1 MSKELHEHLH
11 ETEKMLRVLVTAV
24 NELLE
29 SITNK
34 IEMEELNDE
43 DMPSW
48 TELIK
53 RVEPQIIN
61 DKVNGLYFAL
71 VEMVKRRVQQDYS
84 GNESERN
91 E

>member
-29 SITNK
+29 SITNE
-34 IEMEELNDE
+34 IAMEELNDE

-53 RVEPQIIN
+53 RVEPQTIN
-61 DKVNGLYFAL
+61 DKVDGLYFAL
-71 VEMVKRRVQQDYS
+71 VQLVKRRIAQDYS
-84 GNESERN
+84 GNESGKN

>member
-29 SITNK
+29 SITNE

-53 RVEPQIIN
+53 RVEPQTIN
-61 DKVNGLYFAL
+61 DKVDGLYFAL
-71 VEMVKRRVQQDYS
+71 VQLVKRRIKQDYS
-84 GNESERN
+84 GNESGKN

>member
-34 IEMEELNDE
+34 IEMEELNDK

-53 RVEPQIIN
+53 RVEPQTIN
-61 DKVNGLYFAL
+61 DKVDGLYFAL
-71 VEMVKRRVQQDYS
+71 VELVKRRITQDHS
-84 GNESERN
+84 GNESGKN